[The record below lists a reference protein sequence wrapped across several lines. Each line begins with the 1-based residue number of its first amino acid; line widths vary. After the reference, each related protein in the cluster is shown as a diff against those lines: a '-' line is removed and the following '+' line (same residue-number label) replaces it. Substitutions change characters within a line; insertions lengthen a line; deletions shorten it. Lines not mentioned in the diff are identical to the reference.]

1 MIFRSIAY
9 KSLVFL
15 EPDIENL
22 SMQKKKK
29 THIHLIRFVRFIA
42 FFTIVVISENA
53 GNY

>member
-22 SMQKKKK
+22 SMQKKK